1 MTTAT
6 TLGFVAKRIH
16 TALRAQVGVCARLEV
31 VIVVVTWLTGSFIAW
46 ATVVELA
53 GWALAT
59 LAAMSLRAIATACVA
74 VGVAWW
80 AIAQGFCAWL
90 AIACRSVTHAVAAD
104 MAVGARGSAAFATW
118 AATATASGLVVTD
131 ALHHFTACG
140 FGCSSHHVA
149 AWWLA

>member
-59 LAAMSLRAIATACVA
+59 LAAMSLRAIATAC
-74 VGVAWW
+74 
-80 AIAQGFCAWL
+80 
-90 AIACRSVTHAVAAD
+90 RSVTHAVAAD

-140 FGCSSHHVA
+140 FGCSCHHVA
-149 AWWLA
+149 AWWLAQAAPQG